1 MREFKNEKARKF
13 FLESLEL
20 DEIAQ
25 ERAKREMEELGVLTD
40 STCDIK
46 TEAAGLRVLA
56 DDLEDGVICED
67 EIEI

>member
-1 MREFKNEKARKF
+1 MRDFKNNAARKL

-20 DEIAQ
+20 DKIAD
-25 ERAKREMEELGVLTD
+25 ERAEEEMHKLGVITSD
-40 STCDIK
+40 TCDIK

-56 DDLEDGVICED
+56 DDLEDGVIFED